1 MNSIERVMAT
11 LERKPVDQVP
21 FFEWVIDPKVIDG
34 IMPGTSLGEFV
45 CAQGLDAIHVDLN
58 WEKTEVEPGLFR
70 TELGNYIRY
79 NEEQHS
85 YSVGGCISSM
95 KDLEKYVIPPL
106 DVDRRFKT
114 LDETI
119 ARYGDQKAIIVH
131 LNDVFSF
138 PTRLMGYEEL
148 LYAVMDEPEL
158 VEGLV
163 ELSVHINSALAR
175 EVAKRG
181 VKIVMTGDDYAYNL
195 GPMMSPDT
203 FRELFYPN
211 LCRVVS
217 NFKDQGLHV
226 IKHTD
231 GNIMPIV
238 DMIVDAGF
246 ECLDPLEPVA
256 NMDLAYMKKTY
267 GSRVALKGNVDCSY
281 TLCQAPL
288 EQVRQETR
296 RCLEVGS
303 KGGGY
308 ILSSSN
314 SIHSAVRPEN
324 FAAMIETYRE
334 FKSTY
339 L

>member
-1 MNSIERVMAT
+1 MNSIERVIAT

-21 FFEWVIDPKVIDG
+21 FFEWVIDPKVING
-34 IMPGTSLGEFV
+34 IMPGADIGEFV

-58 WEKTEVEPGLFR
+58 WDKTEVEPGLFK

-85 YSVGGCISSM
+85 YSVGGCITSM
-95 KDLEKYVIPPL
+95 KDLDKYEVPPL

-119 ARYGDQKAIIVH
+119 AKYGDKKAIIVH

-158 VEGLV
+158 VEGLI
-163 ELSVHINSALAR
+163 ELSVHINSGLAK

-195 GPMMSPDT
+195 GPMVCATT
-203 FRELFYPN
+203 FEEIFFPYLKK
-211 LCRVVS
+211 VVS
-217 NFKDQGLHV
+217 NFKAEGLYA

-238 DMIVDAGF
+238 DMIVEAGF
-246 ECLDPLEPVA
+246 DCIDPLEPVA

-267 GSRVALKGNVDCSY
+267 GNRVALKGNVDCAH
-281 TLCQAPL
+281 TLCDAPL
-288 EQVRQETR
+288 SQVREETR
-296 RCLEVGS
+296 RCLEIGS

-314 SIHSAVRPEN
+314 SIHSAVRPES
-324 FAAMIETYRE
+324 FMEMIKTYNE
-334 FKSTY
+334 FKSAY
-339 L
+339 I